1 MIDAM
6 SFLLIIDQNDPN
18 VYLFSTQF
26 SPQLRSKESIA
37 KIRYSIISL
46 FILKIPATRFA
57 ACLLI
62 ATSN

>member
-18 VYLFSTQF
+18 VSLFSTQF
-26 SPQLRSKESIA
+26 SPQLRSKESIV

-46 FILKIPATRFA
+46 FIFKKY
-57 ACLLI
+57 LLHGLLLVY
-62 ATSN
+62 